1 VTAPRLSNR
10 WLPSSNGGEPSPN
23 GSGRNGVAT
32 NGSGPRSNGLNR
44 NGAQSN
50 GNGHG
55 RRRRKPPS
63 LDLDQFEA
71 VRLALKE
78 KLRHQYHQTDSFIA
92 DKADEMVDQ
101 AYIELAEACER
112 GADIS
117 SPIGWLITT
126 AVRRAIDAARRDG
139 RELYGEG
146 AELIIEN
153 AEDEAP
159 TTEAMA
165 VGDLAAVEI
174 HNAVAE
180 LPADQ
185 QQALALYYWEGLTTR
200 QAAEAMHLS
209 NPMTFLRRRDAA
221 LSAVKD
227 RLGIEPDDSIEKYLA
242 IEAGFAAW
250 VLMAANSSGTLA
262 AFLNPAVDAADAA
275 RHAIA
280 SIPGRIASIP
290 GKLREIGTSAA
301 SSGGSEAIGGAVSS
315 GSAGALARVAGVC
328 AVSAAAAICGAGAVG
343 IGPGATLFNGGDEDH
358 QSAPHVARRIAEPP
372 GAAERRPAPVV
383 VAPPIKA
390 PKSTAAKG
398 QRSRRTSTTK
408 HGRDSHG
415 RKYSKPARE
424 AVQSQTLQ
432 PEPAPVEPLPE
443 SIPEEP
449 SYVGEPEGGGSSS
462 ATSAA
467 NQQFGLP

>member
-1 VTAPRLSNR
+1 MSDKRRPTVDGR
-10 WLPSSNGGEPSPN
+10 EPSP
-23 GSGRNGVAT
+23 GAGVL
-32 NGSGPRSNGLNR
+32 GPAPKG
-44 NGAQSN
+44 SN
-50 GNGHG
+50 GNGSNG
-55 RRRRKPPS
+55 NGRKTIRRRRPPT
-63 LDLDQFEA
+63 LDAEQLEA
-71 VRLALKE
+71 VRLALRE
-78 KLRHQYHQTDSFIA
+78 KLRHHYHQTDSFIE

-112 GADIS
+112 GAEIS

-139 RELYGEG
+139 RELFGDG
-146 AELIIEN
+146 AELIIET

-159 TTEAMA
+159 TTEALA

-209 NPMTFLRRRDAA
+209 NPMTFMRRRDAA
-221 LSAVKD
+221 LTALKD
-227 RLGIEPDDSIEKYLA
+227 RLGIEPDDTIEKYLA

-250 VLMAANSSGTLA
+250 VLMAATSSGTLA
-262 AFLNPAVDAADAA
+262 AFLNPAVAAADAA
-275 RHAIA
+275 RAAVA

-290 GKLREIGTSAA
+290 GKIREIGTSAA
-301 SSGGSEAIGGAVSS
+301 SSGSSEAIGGAVSS
-315 GSAGALARVAGVC
+315 GSAGALARVASVC

-343 IGPGATLFNGGDEDH
+343 IGPGASLFNGGDTDQQPAHVTRRAEALPRAE
-358 QSAPHVARRIAEPP
+358 APKRN
-372 GAAERRPAPVV
+372 PAPVV
-383 VAPPIKA
+383 EASPIVAPKGA
-390 PKSTAAKG
+390 AAKG
-398 QRSRRTSTTK
+398 QRSRGATATK

-415 RKYSKPARE
+415 RKYSKPARD

-432 PEPAPVEPLPE
+432 PEPESTEPLPE

-467 NQQFGLP
+467 DQQFGLP